1 MCVAASDL
9 RCSISPPLT
18 ILTYSWMALNP
29 LVAPMS
35 IRRFAISVAIVV
47 ALPSAAMAEAAEII
61 GDSLGVGVSW
71 AAKFPSLA
79 KNSIAIH
86 GSQILDQI
94 HQLPHGTTAFLSL
107 GTNDAVGGAI
117 DVKKPVQDILA
128 AAKAQDVKLVWL
140 GPPCVFK
147 PWDASAV
154 KLDAILR
161 QELEGTGVIYVSMRG
176 PDICDRSLRGGEG
189 VHFNMAGYTMMWQKA
204 AAAAGFPVV
213 TVAANQAQPVI
224 KDGKKKSNKRRRS
237 KKHPPAP
244 TAPAPAPEVAPGAN

>member
-1 MCVAASDL
+1 
-9 RCSISPPLT
+9 
-18 ILTYSWMALNP
+18 MALR
-29 LVAPMS
+29 LAALYFLLFV
-35 IRRFAISVAIVV
+35 FAF
-47 ALPSAAMAEAAEII
+47 PAAADQGEII
-61 GDSLGVGVSW
+61 GDDLGIGVAW
-71 AAKFPSLA
+71 AARFPSLA
-79 KNSIAIH
+79 KSGVAIH
-86 GSQILDQI
+86 GADILDQI

-107 GTNDAVGGAI
+107 GTNDAVSGAI

-128 AAKAQDVKLVWL
+128 AAKTQDIKLVWL

-147 PWDASAV
+147 SWDASAI

-176 PDICDRSLRGGEG
+176 PDICDRSLRGAEG

>member
-1 MCVAASDL
+1 MLLRTLAFGVAAL
-9 RCSISPPLT
+9 
-18 ILTYSWMALNP
+18 
-29 LVAPMS
+29 
-35 IRRFAISVAIVV
+35 V
-47 ALPSAAMAEAAEII
+47 ALPGAAMAERAEII

-79 KNSIAIH
+79 KNSVEIH
-86 GSQILDQI
+86 GGQILDQI
-94 HQLPHGTTAFLSL
+94 RQLPRGTTAFMSL

-147 PWDASAV
+147 PWDASAI

-161 QELEGTGVIYVSMRG
+161 QELDGTGVIYVPMRG
-176 PDICDRSLRGGEG
+176 SDICDRSLRGAEG

-213 TVAANQAQPVI
+213 TAAADQTQSVI
-224 KDGKKKSNKRRRS
+224 GDGKKKKSTRHKRR
-237 KKHPPAP
+237 KKKLSAP
-244 TAPAPAPEVAPGAN
+244 TAPAPAPEVAPGAK